1 MRRFFVTL
9 LIVMGN
15 ESKSTKAR
23 LLKILRQ
30 AGKRISGEELSAALK
45 ISRTSVWKAVQGLQ
59 KSGYQIDA
67 QKTGYLLTES
77 NPDSLCPVEFGEN
90 EGRFVHFKTI
100 GSTMT
105 EARKIALKGLEES
118 EPASKVVTADE
129 QSEGKGRGK
138 HLWKTT
144 DGALAF
150 TLVTYPKLLA
160 SQSGRAL
167 MAAQIAMANALE
179 KVSGKRFFVRWPND
193 IWSEKGKVSGILD
206 ESLSVGG
213 VCSYLNLGI
222 GVNISQCP
230 KIAGV
235 DKAFDKKRG
244 SARRESLEAFLKEYS
259 ALQELIFSDS
269 SDLQKIWNKKNFD
282 ALKKIRA
289 INGEKFIFL
298 GIDPYGWATFAT
310 INGAKKTF
318 APGSV
323 SYEKR

>member
-1 MRRFFVTL
+1 M
-9 LIVMGN
+9 
-15 ESKSTKAR
+15 
-23 LLKILRQ
+23 
-30 AGKRISGEELSAALK
+30 
-45 ISRTSVWKAVQGLQ
+45 Q

-100 GSTMT
+100 GSTMN

-144 DGALAF
+144 
-150 TLVTYPKLLA
+150 
-160 SQSGRAL
+160 
-167 MAAQIAMANALE
+167 AMANALE